1 LGELTFG
8 ANTYSAAQLTAADP
22 RHIGLNSTLAAYYKS
37 QLPQASVG
45 DNGSTSAYVGTF
57 DKSCGALSGSIC
69 DSVNVIGYK
78 ANILTPQSSN
88 FLATRMDHDFGPKWH
103 LMASYRYYSFT
114 NLTSNQVDIGGVLAG
129 DTLGV
134 PKAVAPRPQQPWYFV
149 VGAHDNHQFLP
160 SQRFSLQLPAQ
171 LLAVEGGKRSTSG
184 RRRARSHRTSRRE
197 FHHCSFLHI
206 T

>member
-1 LGELTFG
+1 LGELAFG

-22 RHIGLNSTLAAYYKS
+22 RHIGLNSTLSAAYYKS

-57 DKSCGALSGSIC
+57 DQSCGALSGSIC

-103 LMASYRYYSFT
+103 LIASYRYYSFT
-114 NLTSNQVDIGGVLAG
+114 NLPPTRS
-129 DTLGV
+129 T
-134 PKAVAPRPQQPWYFV
+134 
-149 VGAHDNHQFLP
+149 
-160 SQRFSLQLPAQ
+160 
-171 LLAVEGGKRSTSG
+171 LAVCLREIPLAFRRPWRRVRSSRGISSSGLMTTISSSLTNDFHYSYPRNFWQWKGGKRPPQVAGALGAIELLGESSTIVLFS
-184 RRRARSHRTSRRE
+184 
-197 FHHCSFLHI
+197 I
-206 T
+206 